1 MECKVRTLKM
11 DLIIRELK
19 ETDKPRWLE
28 LWAGYLDFYKST
40 LSNEQTEFTFKRL
53 INHDEKMYGFVA
65 ENENG
70 VIGFTHCLFRP
81 STWTETDYCYLED
94 LFVDPNIRGKGIGRA
109 LMNRVIELAKE
120 KNSKRVYWTT
130 QEFNKTARVLY
141 DSITSVSE
149 FVQYRLPLN

>member
-1 MECKVRTLKM
+1 MTLT
-11 DLIIRELK
+11 IRAIEEKDKSQWLK
-19 ETDKPRWLE
+19 
-28 LWAGYLDFYKST
+28 LWAGYLEFYKST
-40 LSNEQTEFTFKRL
+40 ISTEQTELTWKRL
-53 INHDEKMYGFVA
+53 INNELKMFGFVA
-65 ENENG
+65 ENEDG

-109 LMNRVIELAKE
+109 LMEKVVEFAKQKE
-120 KNSKRVYWTT
+120 SKRVYWTT

-141 DSITSVSE
+141 DSITPVSE

>member
-1 MECKVRTLKM
+1 M

-19 ETDKPRWLE
+19 ETDKERWLE
-28 LWAGYLDFYKST
+28 LWAGYLEFYKSN
-40 LSNEQTEFTFKRL
+40 LSPEQTEFTWKRL
-53 INHDEKMYGFVA
+53 INNEQKMHGFVA

-149 FVQYRLPLN
+149 FVQYRLPLT

>member
-1 MECKVRTLKM
+1 MNLN
-11 DLIIRELK
+11 IRELK
-19 ETDKPRWLE
+19 ETDKDRWLE
-28 LWAGYLDFYKST
+28 LWAGYLEFYKSN
-40 LSNEQTEFTFKRL
+40 LSPEQTEFTWKRL
-53 INHDEKMYGFVA
+53 INNEQKMYGFVA
-65 ENENG
+65 ENESG

-94 LFVDPNIRGKGIGRA
+94 LFVDPNIRGKGVGRA
-109 LMNRVIELAKE
+109 LMNRVVELAKE

-149 FVQYRLPLN
+149 FVQYRLPIN

>member
-1 MECKVRTLKM
+1 M

>member
-1 MECKVRTLKM
+1 MTLK
-11 DLIIRELK
+11 IRAIEEKDKDQWLK
-19 ETDKPRWLE
+19 
-28 LWAGYLDFYKST
+28 LWAGYLEFYKST
-40 LSNEQTEFTFKRL
+40 ILPEQTELTWKRL
-53 INHDEKMYGFVA
+53 INNELKMFGFVA
-65 ENENG
+65 ENEDG

-109 LMNRVIELAKE
+109 LMEKVVEFAKQKE
-120 KNSKRVYWTT
+120 SKRVYWTT

-141 DSITSVSE
+141 DSITPVSE

>member
-1 MECKVRTLKM
+1 MNLN
-11 DLIIRELK
+11 IRELK
-19 ETDKPRWLE
+19 ETDKDRWLE
-28 LWAGYLDFYKST
+28 LWAGYLEFYKSN
-40 LSNEQTEFTFKRL
+40 LSPEQTEFTWKRL
-53 INHDEKMYGFVA
+53 INNEQKMYGFVA
-65 ENENG
+65 ENESG

-94 LFVDPNIRGKGIGRA
+94 LFVDPYIRGKGVGRA
-109 LMNRVIELAKE
+109 LMNRVVELAKE

-149 FVQYRLPLN
+149 FVQYRLPLS